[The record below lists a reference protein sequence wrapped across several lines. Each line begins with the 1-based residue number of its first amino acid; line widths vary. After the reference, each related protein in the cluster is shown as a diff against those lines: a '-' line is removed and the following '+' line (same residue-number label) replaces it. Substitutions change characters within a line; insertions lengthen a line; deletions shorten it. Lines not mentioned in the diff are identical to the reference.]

1 MINSL
6 ITFLLISIHKI
17 ICEPISDNE
26 LNLLINSYQNNV
38 EKKYAEANE
47 FILNGTVSR
56 FNIPFRFKLYSLKL
70 DIYRMER
77 NIEKLK
83 NQKTNDHKY
92 SEDYYKNE
100 KIFLKGYNHLLN
112 IMEGTKNFYL
122 KIIKTIKTIF
132 LAIVLIIFLCGIFAL
147 LIMLYISKTKY
158 KDYSALVEKDK
169 KDKKSEYNVVKIFNN
184 FFKFNK
190 KIK

>member
-132 LAIVLIIFLCGIFAL
+132 LAIVLIIFLGGIFAL

-169 KDKKSEYNVVKIFNN
+169 KDKKSEYKVVKIFNN

>member
-83 NQKTNDHKY
+83 NQKTDEHKY

-132 LAIVLIIFLCGIFAL
+132 LAIVLIIFLGGIFAL

-169 KDKKSEYNVVKIFNN
+169 KDKKSEYKVVKIFNN